1 MLKKYT
7 SKSNISISVLLKN
20 KKSGHVSFSPIT
32 GGGSVFY
39 TEDVELQAALE
50 KHVKFGRLFKLDTTF
65 ATPTKK
71 AVVTDTTAGVEDES
85 QEDEC
90 QETGETD
97 ENSETEDSLDTAQD
111 NGATETSNSATGNLN
126 ISKIHVDSLDDA
138 KEYLSEH
145 FGISR
150 TKLRSKKAILDAAAA
165 NSVVF
170 VGIE

>member
-50 KHVKFGRLFKLDTTF
+50 KHAKFGHLFKLDTTF

-71 AVVTDTTAGVEDES
+71 AAVTDTTAGVEDES
-85 QEDEC
+85 QKTDAS
-90 QETGETD
+90 D
-97 ENSETEDSLDTAQD
+97 ENSETEDSLATAQD
-111 NGATETSNSATGNLN
+111 NGATETGNGTTDNLN

-150 TKLRSKKAILDAAAA
+150 TKLRSKKVILEAAAA